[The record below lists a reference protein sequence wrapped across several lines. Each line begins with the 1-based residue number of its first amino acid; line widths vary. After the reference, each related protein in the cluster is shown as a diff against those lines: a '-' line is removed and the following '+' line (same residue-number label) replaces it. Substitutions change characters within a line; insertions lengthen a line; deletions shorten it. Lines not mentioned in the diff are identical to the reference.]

1 MRERGGGRSKA
12 QDKQMMPN
20 KFAHHPLTGAQ
31 PFPEQRWV
39 PPTQLPMAHMSRI
52 FCGMEYGVE
61 YPCGKLRPAVLA
73 TLPPC
78 ACADWHRAWEAE
90 NSLSLC
96 KPCLTDVL
104 VVAINVIFVLNLKP
118 WHCGSY

>member
-1 MRERGGGRSKA
+1 
-12 QDKQMMPN
+12 MMPN

>member
-1 MRERGGGRSKA
+1 
-12 QDKQMMPN
+12 MMPN
-20 KFAHHPLTGAQ
+20 KFAHHPLAGAQ
-31 PFPEQRWV
+31 PFPEQRLV
-39 PPTQLPMAHMSRI
+39 PPTQLPMVHMLSRI

-78 ACADWHRAWEAE
+78 ACAE

-104 VVAINVIFVLNLKP
+104 VVAFNVIFVLNLKP